1 MFQNLVKITSAWD
14 AKRPYFP
21 YYYFYG
27 RENIFKNVFQNPLR
41 FFNVFFYGFS
51 VAKTCSEI
59 MKMSVSCRRDA
70 HFHKIAFFDF
80 DSHFD

>member
-1 MFQNLVKITSAWD
+1 MLFGFKMEVKMMQNWLKMCFRILC
-14 AKRPYFP
+14 
-21 YYYFYG
+21 
-27 RENIFKNVFQNPLR
+27 VFLM
-41 FFNVFFYGFS
+41 FFYGFS
-51 VAKTCSEI
+51 VAKTCPEI

>member
-1 MFQNLVKITSAWD
+1 MPFFDAFWLQNGGEND
-14 AKRPYFP
+14 AKL
-21 YYYFYG
+21 
-27 RENIFKNVFQNPLR
+27 IKHVFQNPLR

-51 VAKTCSEI
+51 VAKTCPEI